1 MNKIKLG
8 LVDDHQI
15 FLKSLSML
23 LNSLPSF
30 EVLIEAYNGKDLQI
44 QLSNASSI
52 PDIILTDYT
61 MPIMDGIET
70 TKWLVQNYPS
80 LKIIALSVNNNDSA
94 IIEMI
99 KAGCCAYLL
108 KDIHPNELEKAIIEV
123 DEKGFYNGDA
133 FNINHRRLLLN
144 QQQLNKVNIT
154 DKEKEFLQ
162 YASTDLTYK
171 QIADKMGITPRTV
184 DNYREVLFQKFNVQS
199 RVGLVLET
207 IRKGYIN
214 L

>member
-1 MNKIKLG
+1 MTKIKLG

-15 FLKSLSML
+15 FLKSLSMML
-23 LNSLPSF
+23 GSLNQF
-30 EVLIEAYNGKDLQI
+30 KIVLEAINGKDLQV
-44 QLSNASSI
+44 QLSKASEI

-61 MPIMDGIET
+61 MPQMNGIET
-70 TKWLVQNYPS
+70 TQWLTQYHPTI
-80 LKIIALSVNNNDSA
+80 KIIALSVNNNDYA

-108 KDIHPNELEKAIIEV
+108 KDVHPTELEKAILEV
-123 DEKGFYNGDA
+123 YEKGYYNGDA
-133 FNINHRRLLLN
+133 FNINHRRILLN
-144 QQQLNKVNIT
+144 QQQLNKINIT
-154 DKEKEFLQ
+154 EKEKEFLQ

-171 QIADKMGITPRTV
+171 QIADKMSITPRTV
-184 DNYREVLFQKFNVQS
+184 DSYREILFQKFNVQS